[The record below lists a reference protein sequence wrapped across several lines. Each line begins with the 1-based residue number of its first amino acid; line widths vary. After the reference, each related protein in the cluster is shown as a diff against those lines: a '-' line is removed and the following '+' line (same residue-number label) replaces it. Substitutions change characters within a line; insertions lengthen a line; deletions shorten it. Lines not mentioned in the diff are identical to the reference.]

1 MKAGEYMTIFKKE
14 YEDIRYK
21 NNIDLIDE
29 ETKEKLLDIVNQIEK
44 KRLFRGKGGEFM
56 RIGVCRL
63 IENISHSGLKLKSLQ
78 KKSNYKNY
86 INIYFL
92 IYNFFF

>member
-29 ETKEKLLDIVNQIEK
+29 ETKEKLLDIVN
-44 KRLFRGKGGEFM
+44 
-56 RIGVCRL
+56 
-63 IENISHSGLKLKSLQ
+63 
-78 KKSNYKNY
+78 
-86 INIYFL
+86 
-92 IYNFFF
+92 